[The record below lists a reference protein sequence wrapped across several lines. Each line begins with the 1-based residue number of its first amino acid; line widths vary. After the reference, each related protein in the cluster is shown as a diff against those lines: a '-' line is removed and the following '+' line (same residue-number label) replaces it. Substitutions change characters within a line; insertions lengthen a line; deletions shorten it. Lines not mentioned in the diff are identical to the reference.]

1 MFRQI
6 RIFGES
12 SMLTNRNSRVYLDK
26 SRFRGIGYFGKSR
39 FSKNFNFENLL
50 RSPMSDRTETE
61 TMGKILNLPR
71 SIYQFSIVVMGI
83 FCDIVLRFL
92 ASVVDHIEN
101 LVKPFA
107 DSNPYT

>member
-1 MFRQI
+1 
-6 RIFGES
+6 
-12 SMLTNRNSRVYLDK
+12 
-26 SRFRGIGYFGKSR
+26 
-39 FSKNFNFENLL
+39 
-50 RSPMSDRTETE
+50 MSDRTETE

-101 LVKPFA
+101 LVKPFV